1 MTCCTPSNPI
11 GPGSAATDTCKRVN
25 YTLGMLMGV
34 DDFVQDQ
41 LYAGSRRREL
51 ARELLGYGT
60 VHGLAVVIEADGD
73 KGQRVRVTPG
83 MAWLPS
89 GTPVCVEGEQCANL
103 NDWLLAN
110 DALVDAGLSGSPTSF
125 SAYLV
130 LSHVQCLTDQVP
142 IPGEPCRSD
151 DELMAP
157 SRIADS
163 FRLDLRAVPP
173 AQREEDALR
182 DFVEWLLGTELVATS
197 PALDEAGFVAAL
209 RAAAQDWL
217 NPSSPPLSPPL
228 SPPWLPPAD
237 YMEGSIPAGADEAL
251 FRTALRLWATELRPL
266 WMARP
271 DCSCNATP
279 IPPLDDAVLLA
290 RLELALVATADGW
303 QLSDAVADPVTVD
316 ESRRP
321 VLLTLRMLQELLL
334 RWRDD
339 RDGEPGNSV
348 LAETSFGLP
357 SSPGSSL
364 EYARADHTHGSPT
377 LPILGGDLSGT
388 LDNVLID
395 SLQGVPLAAPAP
407 IAEGRVL
414 TFSAGQWQPR
424 PLPAAPPPTPVPDL
438 AGDLSG
444 PVTNNRL
451 AALQGVPLAAPARIT
466 EGQVLTFSAGQWQPR
481 TLPAAPPPP
490 PPPTPVPDLTGD
502 LTGPVTN
509 NRLAALQGVP
519 LAAPTRITEGQVL
532 TFSAGQWQPRT
543 LPAAPPPPP
552 VPDLAGDLA
561 GPVTNNRLA
570 ALQGK
575 PLNAP
580 NPGGDQILR
589 FVNGSWIAVDL
600 PAPGPAPGPT
610 GQFVGRGSAE
620 DFQIVAAGEVRV
632 TLSNGQGQAQ
642 MVPAAG
648 GYGELRSLTPR
659 VNKRQQT
666 QVLIPLRAA
675 VENSEKLPNYIV
687 KLTPIWQE
695 STQFGFAPYL
705 LERVKADGRRI
716 DFTVLL
722 LAAEQIVDGEF
733 QLAFQV
739 EVSRFADRS

>member
-1 MTCCTPSNPI
+1 MACCTPSNPL
-11 GPGSAATDTCKRVN
+11 GPGAAATDTCKRVN

-34 DDFVQDQ
+34 DDFVQEQ
-41 LYAGSRRREL
+41 LYGGSRRREL
-51 ARELLGYGT
+51 AREVLGYGT

-73 KGQRVRVTPG
+73 KGLRVRVTPG

-89 GTPVCVEGEQCANL
+89 GTPVCVESDQCANL
-103 NDWLLAN
+103 NDWLL
-110 DALVDAGLSGSPTSF
+110 DSRALVDAGLSGSPAHF
-125 SAYLV
+125 NVYLV
-130 LSHVQCLTDQVP
+130 LSHLQCLTDKVP

-151 DELMAP
+151 SELMQP

-163 FRLDLRAVPP
+163 FRLDLRTMPP

-217 NPSSPPLSPPL
+217 NPSSPPLSPP
-228 SPPWLPPAD
+228 WLPPAD
-237 YMEGSIPAGADEAL
+237 YMEGSIPANADEAL

-279 IPPLDDAVLLA
+279 IPPQDDAVLLA

-303 QLSDAVADPVTVD
+303 QLSDKLADPVTVD

-321 VLLTLRMLQELLL
+321 VLMTLRMLQELLL
-334 RWRDD
+334 RWRED
-339 RDGEPGNSV
+339 RDTEPGNSV
-348 LAETSFGLP
+348 VAETSFGLP

-364 EYARADHTHGSPT
+364 DYARADHTHGSPA
-377 LPILGGDLSGT
+377 LPVLGGDLSGT

-395 SLQGVPLAAPAP
+395 SLQGVPLAAPTP
-407 IAEGRVL
+407 IAEGQVL

-424 PLPAAPPPTPVPDL
+424 PLPAAQVTDL
-438 AGDLSG
+438 VGDLG
-444 PVTNNRL
+444 GALDNNRL
-451 AALQGVPLAAPARIT
+451 AALQGVPLAAPLPIG
-466 EGQVLTFSAGQWQPR
+466 EGEVLTFSAGQWQPR
-481 TLPAAPPPP
+481 SLPEAPV
-490 PPPTPVPDLTGD
+490 TNLAGD
-502 LTGPVTN
+502 LGGALDN

-519 LAAPTRITEGQVL
+519 LAAPLPIGEGEVL
-532 TFSAGQWQPRT
+532 TFSEGQWQPRS
-543 LPAAPPPPP
+543 LPEAP
-552 VPDLAGDLA
+552 VPDLAGDLT
-561 GPVTNNRLA
+561 GPVTGNRLT
-570 ALQGK
+570 ALQGV

-580 NPGGDQILR
+580 DPAPDQILR
-589 FVNGSWIAVDL
+589 FINGSWVAVDL
-600 PAPGPAPGPT
+600 PAAGPAPAPS

-620 DFQIVAAGEVRV
+620 DFEIVAAGEVRV
-632 TLSNGQGQAQ
+632 TLANGQGQAQ
-642 MVPAAG
+642 TVPAAG
-648 GYGELRSLTPR
+648 GYGGLRSLTPR
-659 VNKRQQT
+659 VNKRQPT

-675 VENSEKLPNYIV
+675 VENAEKLPNYIV

-705 LERVKADGRRI
+705 LEQVKAEGKRI

-722 LAAEQIVDGEF
+722 LAAQQIGDGEF

>member
-1 MTCCTPSNPI
+1 MTCCTPSNPL
-11 GPGSAATDTCKRVN
+11 GPGAAATDTCKRVN

-110 DALVDAGLSGSPTSF
+110 GATVDAGLSGSPASF

-130 LSHVQCLTDQVP
+130 LSHLQCLTDQVP

-163 FRLDLRAVPP
+163 FRLDLRTLPP

-209 RAAAQDWL
+209 RTAAQDWL
-217 NPSSPPLSPPL
+217 NPSSPPLSPP
-228 SPPWLPPAD
+228 WLAPAD
-237 YMEGSIPAGADEAL
+237 YLEGSIPAGADEAL
-251 FRTALRLWATELRPL
+251 FRTALRLWVTELRPL

-377 LPILGGDLSGT
+377 LPALGGDLSGT

-407 IAEGRVL
+407 ITEGQVL

-424 PLPAAPPPTPVPDL
+424 PLPAAPPPAPLPDL
-438 AGDLSG
+438 A
-444 PVTNNRL
+444 
-451 AALQGVPLAAPARIT
+451 
-466 EGQVLTFSAGQWQPR
+466 
-481 TLPAAPPPP
+481 
-490 PPPTPVPDLTGD
+490 GD

-519 LAAPTRITEGQVL
+519 L
-532 TFSAGQWQPRT
+532 
-543 LPAAPPPPP
+543 
-552 VPDLAGDLA
+552 
-561 GPVTNNRLA
+561 
-570 ALQGK
+570 
-575 PLNAP
+575 NAP
-580 NPGGDQILR
+580 NPAADQILR
-589 FVNGSWIAVDL
+589 FVNGNWVAVDL
-600 PAPGPAPGPT
+600 PAPGPAPAPT

-648 GYGELRSLTPR
+648 GYGDLRSLTPR
-659 VNKRQQT
+659 VNKRQPT

-675 VENSEKLPNYIV
+675 VQNAAELPNYIV

-705 LERVKADGRRI
+705 LEQVKAEGKRI

-722 LAAEQIVDGEF
+722 LAAEQIVEGEF

-739 EVSRFADRS
+739 EVSRFADRSSP

>member
-1 MTCCTPSNPI
+1 MTCCTPSNPP

-60 VHGLAVVIEADGD
+60 VHGLAVIIEADGD

-110 DALVDAGLSGSPTSF
+110 GALVDAGLSGSPAGF

-130 LSHVQCLTDQVP
+130 LSHLQCLTDQVP

-157 SRIADS
+157 SRVADS

-217 NPSSPPLSPPL
+217 NPSSPPLSPP
-228 SPPWLPPAD
+228 WLAPAD
-237 YMEGSIPAGADEAL
+237 YLEGSIPAGADEAL

-303 QLSDAVADPVTVD
+303 QLSDALADPVSVD

-334 RWRDD
+334 RWRDDRDD

-364 EYARADHTHGSPT
+364 DYARADHTHGSPT
-377 LPILGGDLSGT
+377 LPALGGDLSGT

-407 IAEGRVL
+407 ITEGQVL

-424 PLPAAPPPTPVPDL
+424 PLPAAP
-438 AGDLSG
+438 A
-444 PVTNNRL
+444 
-451 AALQGVPLAAPARIT
+451 
-466 EGQVLTFSAGQWQPR
+466 
-481 TLPAAPPPP
+481 
-490 PPPTPVPDLTGD
+490 
-502 LTGPVTN
+502 
-509 NRLAALQGVP
+509 
-519 LAAPTRITEGQVL
+519 
-532 TFSAGQWQPRT
+532 
-543 LPAAPPPPP
+543 
-552 VPDLAGDLA
+552 
-561 GPVTNNRLA
+561 
-570 ALQGK
+570 
-575 PLNAP
+575 
-580 NPGGDQILR
+580 
-589 FVNGSWIAVDL
+589 
-600 PAPGPAPGPT
+600 PT

-632 TLSNGQGQAQ
+632 TLSNGQGQAE

-648 GYGELRSLTPR
+648 GYGGLRSLAPR
-659 VNKRQQT
+659 INRRQPT
-666 QVLIPLRAA
+666 QLLIPLRAA
-675 VENSEKLPNYIV
+675 VENAERLPNYIV

-705 LERVKADGRRI
+705 LERVNAEGNRI

-722 LAAEQIVDGEF
+722 LAAQQLVEGEF

-739 EVSRFADRS
+739 EVSHFADRS